1 MFLLGAGRIVPT
13 LRILVAE
20 DEPEILRLYKLLFEA
35 EGYHAVTT
43 NNGGDCL
50 EVYRNELNKTG
61 ANYLTFDLVVVDQR
75 MPKKSGAQVAKEI
88 LAVRPT
94 QRLLIVTAFRGHPE
108 LEDLREVQVIQKPF
122 DPEELLKTIS
132 ELLCPQKLM

>member
-1 MFLLGAGRIVPT
+1 

-20 DEPEILRLYKLLFEA
+20 DEPEILRLYKLLFEG
-35 EGYHAVTT
+35 EGYHVVTT
-43 NNGGDCL
+43 INGGDCL
-50 EVYRNELNKTG
+50 EVYKNELNKAG
-61 ANYLTFDLVVVDQR
+61 GNYLPFDLVVLDQR
-75 MPKKSGAQVAKEI
+75 MPRKSGAQVAKEI

-108 LEDLREVQVIQKPF
+108 IEDLSEVQVIQKPF

-132 ELLCPQKLM
+132 ELLSPQKLM